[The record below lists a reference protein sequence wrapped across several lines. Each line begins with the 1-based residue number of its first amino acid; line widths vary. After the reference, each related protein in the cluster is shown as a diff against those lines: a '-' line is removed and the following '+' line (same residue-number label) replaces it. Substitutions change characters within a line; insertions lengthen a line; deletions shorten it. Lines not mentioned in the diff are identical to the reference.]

1 MATRLTI
8 MGWTQEHLCLDFSPQ
23 ATGGER
29 FFVKRLWGAHVSES
43 GEEFLRKALAEAITE
58 LTRSR
63 RLLVIEIGAAGITA
77 YELHRDQAGVPRG
90 RGRHV
95 LRWSGHDVPDPD
107 VLVGAIEIPPGVRT
121 ILVCSHPAPYTEDAV
136 DQLTAAHPQMTA
148 FVREDAQVAALLRE
162 IVAGESLAQPYDL
175 VVVRRGPSGGL
186 RLVRE
191 PLFSIEASRGETVP
205 MTVRCE
211 PSDEHGTVFA
221 VVTGDTHMP
230 TPVSID
236 AAKVPPGRYDVIAT
250 LERPGLVVFA
260 GLPGLARDD
269 RDWAEIVASM
279 PPWVPPTTGL
289 AHLICAVEVNGTE
302 TLVGE
307 RLSRAR
313 QMIDMAA
320 AELTDDVRVSLI
332 AYAAHSYDWKVPDKP
347 VEVLCWAE
355 SPAAALQ
362 WLDELE
368 ARPAAI
374 TGYPLA
380 AQLEDALAEVSERL
394 GNERTRTAL
403 LLIGDRPPHPPRARS
418 EILPC
423 RKRHDWSEE
432 VRRLTKEQGVKLGAV
447 CQQPAHDTWKRIA
460 GGAPADI
467 DALDVHALA
476 VDLGLAASPD
486 HRIPFP
492 FIEHP

>member
-1 MATRLTI
+1 M
-8 MGWTQEHLCLDFSPQ
+8 
-23 ATGGER
+23 
-29 FFVKRLWGAHVSES
+29 SES

-63 RLLVIEIGAAGITA
+63 RLLVIDIGVDGITTF
-77 YELHRDQAGVPRG
+77 ELQRDRAGVPRG

-95 LRWSGHDVPDPD
+95 LRWSGHDAPDPD
-107 VLVGAIEIPPGVRT
+107 ALTGAIEIPPDART

-136 DQLTAAHPQMTA
+136 DQLTAAHPQVTV
-148 FVREDAQVAALLRE
+148 FTREGTQVAALLRE
-162 IVAGESLAQPYDL
+162 IIAGEPLARPYEL
-175 VVVRRGPSGGL
+175 VVARRGPSG
-186 RLVRE
+186 RLELGCE
-191 PLFSIEASRGETVP
+191 PLFSIGASRGETVP

-211 PSDEHGTVFA
+211 PSDEYGTVFA
-221 VVTGDTHMP
+221 VVTWDRDTP

-236 AAKVPPGRYDVIAT
+236 AAKLSPGRYDVIAT
-250 LERPGLVVFA
+250 LERPGLVAFA
-260 GLPGLARDD
+260 GLPGLACDD
-269 RDWAEIVASM
+269 RDWAEIFASM
-279 PPWVPPTTGL
+279 PPWVPAATGP

-313 QMIDMAA
+313 QMIATAA
-320 AELTDDVRVSLI
+320 SELTDDVRVSLI
-332 AYAAHSYDWKVPDKP
+332 AYAAHSYDWKVPDRP
-347 VEVLCWAE
+347 VEVLGWDE
-355 SPAAALQ
+355 TPAAALQ
-362 WLDELE
+362 RLDELE
-368 ARPAAI
+368 ARPVTN

-380 AQLEDALAEVSERL
+380 AQLEDALAEVRQRL

-403 LLIGDRPPHPPRARS
+403 LLIGDRPPHPPRAQS

-423 RKRHDWSEE
+423 TGRHDWNEE
-432 VRRLTKEQGVKLGAV
+432 ARRLTREQGVKLGAV
-447 CQQPAHDTWKRIA
+447 CQQPAHDAWKRLA

-492 FIEHP
+492 FIERP